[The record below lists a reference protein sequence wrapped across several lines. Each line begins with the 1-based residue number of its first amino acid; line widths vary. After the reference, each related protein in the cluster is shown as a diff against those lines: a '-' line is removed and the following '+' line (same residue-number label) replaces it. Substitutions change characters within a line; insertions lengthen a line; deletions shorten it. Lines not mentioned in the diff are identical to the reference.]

1 MLKFIL
7 VFISFNINNDSTDT
21 LRFYKKLIWICV
33 YSSITMCYNYIAS
46 CTLRHN
52 TTQFLQRF
60 AFNRKKIICLKNIV
74 DALRA
79 GKMLVVKET

>member
-21 LRFYKKLIWICV
+21 LRFYKKLIWIWV
-33 YSSITMCYNYIAS
+33 YSRITMCFNYIAN
-46 CTLRHN
+46 CTLGNN

-60 AFNRKKIICLKNIV
+60 AFNQEKNYI
-74 DALRA
+74 L
-79 GKMLVVKET
+79 GKCCGCATRWKNVGC